1 MKKISHPHPAPSPAQ
16 LAAECRRGG
25 LVATAQRVAVLGA
38 LRAASDHPSPEALHA
53 RLKPRHPGLSLGTV
67 YKALHQF
74 TDAGLAR
81 EVSVA
86 GDNARRFDGNLAP
99 HHHLVCERCRRV
111 IDHCDPAL
119 DRVALPTRLSGF
131 TARAVTVDVLGTC
144 SRCADPRAGRGGA
157 TARSRR
163 ARPR

>member
-1 MKKISHPHPAPSPAQ
+1 VKKISHPHPAPTPAE

-25 LVATAQRVAVLGA
+25 LVATAQRVAVLAA
-38 LRAASDHPSPEALHA
+38 LRAACDHPSPEALHA

-99 HHHLVCERCRRV
+99 HHHLVCEHCRRV
-111 IDHCDPAL
+111 IDHCDPTL
-119 DRVALPTRLSGF
+119 DRIPLPTRLPRF
-131 TARAVTVDVLGTC
+131 RARAVTVDVLGTC
-144 SRCADPRAGRGGA
+144 ARCVAERAGGGAA